1 MHEIFEYVF
10 VIRAAVSVGIYKMQ
24 PNGSNWIDMSWGGT
38 GEAYRAHSNINNGG
52 GKVHECEWGTKKTFS
67 LSLRRHQAISLEM
80 KQTNKTSKILCE
92 RKSRRFSAEIR
103 TNLERERHE
112 WACASI
118 MDRFSHFDW
127 AQYILCVTFE
137 TECKW
142 YVRQNPKF
150 MPERAICRFLHRY
163 FCLLQQRA
171 CHLPRKLLV

>member
-1 MHEIFEYVF
+1 M
-10 VIRAAVSVGIYKMQ
+10 AAIELIWVG
-24 PNGSNWIDMSWGGT
+24 GGGGT
-38 GEAYRAHSNINNGG
+38 GEAYRATVISIMVEVKCMNVN
-52 GKVHECEWGTKKTFS
+52 EEQKKTFS